1 MFTERESW
9 FHAGLEY
16 FLAKFHRNLQREGFQ
31 CGDIRR
37 KKCSFIFTWEKL
49 MHKRLKL
56 RLNKQNV
63 NSDKQKLIFG
73 ISDNRAA

>member
-16 FLAKFHRNLQREGFQ
+16 FLAKFTEICKEKDFSAVTSDEKSAALSLPG
-31 CGDIRR
+31 
-37 KKCSFIFTWEKL
+37 KL
-49 MHKRLKL
+49 MQKRLKL

-63 NSDKQKLIFG
+63 HSHKQNLCFLEIFHNG
-73 ISDNRAA
+73 EA